1 MCSIFGFV
9 LLAKSGTTRSANF
22 LLFYEAPFLLDFL
35 RLRSGAL
42 GFGIYIGLRLAV
54 ICRTI
59 FFCFCFL
66 VFGLVSGYDDCNYNK
81 ANHTHNYHHFQVLQ
95 PEFPLEFAG
104 LLFKL

>member
-1 MCSIFGFV
+1 MEHGLQIFCYFMRLHFCSIFAF
-9 LLAKSGTTRSANF
+9 
-22 LLFYEAPFLLDFL
+22 
-35 RLRSGAL
+35 LRSGAL
-42 GFGIYIGLRLAV
+42 GFFWNIYLFEVGRDLQNY
-54 ICRTI
+54 
-59 FFCFCFL
+59 FCFCYFL

>member
-1 MCSIFGFV
+1 MEHGLQIFCYFMRLHFCSIFAFW
-9 LLAKSGTTRSANF
+9 
-22 LLFYEAPFLLDFL
+22 
-35 RLRSGAL
+35 
-42 GFGIYIGLRLAV
+42 GFGFFWNRYLFEVGHDLQNY
-54 ICRTI
+54 
-59 FFCFCFL
+59 FCFCYFL

>member
-1 MCSIFGFV
+1 MRLHFCSIFF
-9 LLAKSGTTRSANF
+9 AFAF
-22 LLFYEAPFLLDFL
+22 W
-35 RLRSGAL
+35 
-42 GFGIYIGLRLAV
+42 GFGFWNIYWFEVGRDLQNY
-54 ICRTI
+54 
-59 FFCFCFL
+59 FFVFVFCFL

>member
-1 MCSIFGFV
+1 MQLFSGFV

-22 LLFYEAPFLLDFL
+22 LLFYEAPFLLDFCVCV
-35 RLRSGAL
+35 L
-42 GFGIYIGLRLAV
+42 GGLWILEYICWFEVGRDLQNYFL
-54 ICRTI
+54 
-59 FFCFCFL
+59 FFFL